1 MGPLGGAVEPVRR
14 RAARYR
20 VHLSVRYETAADF
33 VREYA
38 ENLSRGGLFIR
49 RGRGLT
55 RHRDV
60 IVELEL
66 PGFGSFQVHA
76 EVVHVITPEM
86 AAEHGRAAGA
96 GLAIRETPDGFEDA
110 LSNYLH
116 RLGRRADS
124 LVLASAE
131 PAARLLVAA
140 GYQVAPV
147 TSPDT
152 LGEALAAQSADAR
165 LVGVV
170 VPGGEVDPYR
180 IAAADQAELVVAMD
194 EPRQIDEVLVQLD
207 ARL

>member
-1 MGPLGGAVEPVRR
+1 VEPVRR

-20 VHLSVRYETAADF
+20 VHLQVRYEAAADF

-49 RGRGLT
+49 RARGLA

-60 IVELEL
+60 MVELEL
-66 PGFGSFQVHA
+66 PGFGSYQVRA

-96 GLAIRETPDGFEDA
+96 GLAIREAPDGFEEA
-110 LSNYLH
+110 LSNYLV

-124 LVLASAE
+124 LLLAADE
-131 PAARLLVAA
+131 PLGRLLVAA

-147 TSPDT
+147 ASPET
-152 LGEALAAQSADAR
+152 LGEALAAQRGGEAR

-170 VPGGEVDPYR
+170 VPSAEIEAYR
-180 IAAADQAELVVAMD
+180 LAAGDAADLVIAMD
-194 EPRQIDEVLVQLD
+194 EPRQIDEVLVALD
-207 ARL
+207 AGL

>member
-1 MGPLGGAVEPVRR
+1 MEPVRR

-38 ENLSRGGLFIR
+38 ENLSKGGLFIR
-49 RGRGLT
+49 RARGLS

-60 IVELEL
+60 MVELDL
-66 PGFGSFQVHA
+66 PGFGAYQVRA

-96 GLAIRETPDGFEDA
+96 GLAIRETPDGFEEA
-110 LSNYLH
+110 LSNYLI

-124 LVLASAE
+124 LVLAAE
-131 PAARLLVAA
+131 EPTARLLVAA

-147 TSPDT
+147 AGPDA
-152 LGEALAAQSADAR
+152 LGEALAGQDQDAR

-170 VPGGEVDPYR
+170 VRGADVDPYR
-180 IAAADQAELVVAMD
+180 LAAADNAELVVAMD
-194 EPRQIDEVLVQLD
+194 EPREIDEVLVQLD

>member
-1 MGPLGGAVEPVRR
+1 VEPVRR

-38 ENLSRGGLFIR
+38 ENLSKGGLFIR
-49 RGRGLT
+49 GARGLT

-60 IVELEL
+60 MVELEL
-66 PGFGSFQVHA
+66 PGFGAYQVRA

-96 GLAIRETPDGFEDA
+96 GLAIRETPEGFEEA
-110 LSNYLH
+110 LTNYLH
-116 RLGRRADS
+116 RLERRADS
-124 LVLASAE
+124 LVLAAAG
-131 PAARLLVAA
+131 PAGRLLVAA
-140 GYQVAPV
+140 GYQVTPV
-147 TSPDT
+147 ASPDS
-152 LGEALAAQSADAR
+152 LGDTLAATSSDAR

-170 VPGGEVDPYR
+170 VPGAEVDPYR
-180 IAAADQAELVVAMD
+180 HAAAHNAELVVAMD